1 MRSATC
7 ICIAS
12 IRSPERTNSTSGLS
26 KSRSGIEK
34 LIVKYRENIMGLQ
47 NEKIEALSFVSAEL
61 NYLAPLR
68 DRPRTYT
75 FEPPPGEPRTNTV
88 PEPHALP
95 IYDVRPIAES
105 VSRVLIAMVGCQ
117 MRC

>member
-1 MRSATC
+1 
-7 ICIAS
+7 
-12 IRSPERTNSTSGLS
+12 
-26 KSRSGIEK
+26 
-34 LIVKYRENIMGLQ
+34 MGLQ